1 MTSALAINLLSSLL
15 AFLLGG
21 AVRGLYQRWKA
32 VSPARRVW
40 RLDRSAEVV
49 LALSDGPGH
58 DTTLP
63 TLYEGDVEA
72 AGTVSAY
79 LRSVCRVRPRIIRAS
94 TLSRVRD
101 AHCDLVVIG
110 GPRAN
115 DLYKEIDRRVS
126 MPYKV
131 RLHRDRADMI
141 RLADGMEFA
150 QEVVNAKTIRD
161 FAAIS
166 FLPSPFGPD
175 RRIVVLA
182 GCGMQGTVA
191 AAKMV
196 TADGIREIA
205 RLRPP
210 TTPFSVVIEIEIID
224 GQMTKPQIIDTVQ
237 WSIRA

>member
-21 AVRGLYQRWKA
+21 AVRGVHQRWKEI
-32 VSPARRVW
+32 SPTRRVW
-40 RLDRSAEVV
+40 RLGQSAEVV

-79 LRSVCRVRPRIIRAS
+79 LRSVRGARTRIIRAS
-94 TLSRVRD
+94 TFSRVRD
-101 AHCDLVVIG
+101 AHSDLVVIG

-126 MPYKV
+126 MPYKFT
-131 RLHRDRADMI
+131 LHRDRADMI
-141 RLADGMEFA
+141 RLADGLVSA

-161 FAAIS
+161 FATIS
-166 FLPSPFGPD
+166 FLPSPFDPN
-175 RRIVVLA
+175 RRIVILA
-182 GCGMQGTVA
+182 GCGLQGTVA

-196 TADGIREIA
+196 TADGIRDIA

-210 TTPFSVVIEIEIID
+210 TTPFSVVVEIEIID
-224 GQMTKPQIIDTVQ
+224 GQMTRPHIIDTFH
-237 WSIRA
+237 WSFRA